1 MKRGHITNEGVAISP
16 LKKLKE
22 DQPCVGVIAVHQ
34 QQQQHSNKPSATHP
48 LFEREKGAECPGHD
62 VVAAVE
68 SIFESS
74 TIYDDDES
82 DAGTGG
88 PGELQEKGQRA
99 VSVIVRFVN
108 KLRGVPSPDF
118 SAPVKQQVP
127 HNMFESNK
135 HIYTGLAIV
144 ARTRPELFLSG
155 ELLGGLAWLLNSA
168 NLSPAGGLPSAA
180 GQNGLLQLFVA
191 NVYHVIYREK
201 RRRCPEGFVGLDP
214 PLVKAFFYD
223 YFYDR
228 QWSEDKRAEGFKED
242 VMHSLGD
249 DFFTRLSAAERE
261 QPGRAAAWLPPF
273 EYRKRVGALLAPLFE
288 EFFQRLGAF
297 THIKTYA
304 NAPKVIKSALSL
316 PQVCVLTTRYAEG
329 WTENP
334 LVGPAAGEIVDRI
347 MHFVLH
353 RGGSD
358 DEAAFARDVVRNLTF
373 YKQKN
378 EHVLRCLR
386 GVLRG
391 IPGMTEFALK
401 ELMFGICLKH
411 MTFASKTFH
420 VIYESAPKDEN
431 GRLTTDQFVCRNLI
445 ELTETNGVSKSNICE
460 LLKFIVGSFVSKSLN
475 TYLCL

>member
-1 MKRGHITNEGVAISP
+1 MKRGHITNEGTAASP

-22 DQPCVGVIAVHQ
+22 DQPYAGVITVHQ

-48 LFEREKGAECPGHD
+48 LFEREKGLECPGHD
-62 VVAAVE
+62 VVAAIE
-68 SIFESS
+68 SIYESNS
-74 TIYDDDES
+74 IEDSESES
-82 DAGTGG
+82 DDSSKA
-88 PGELQEKGQRA
+88 ELREKDQKA
-99 VSVIVRFVN
+99 VSVIVRFLN
-108 KLRGVPSPDF
+108 KLRSGPSTDF
-118 SAPVKQQVP
+118 SSPVKQPIQY
-127 HNMFESNK
+127 NMFENNK

-144 ARTRPELFLSG
+144 AKTRPELFLNG
-155 ELLGGLAWLLNSA
+155 ELLSGLAWLLNSA
-168 NLSPAGGLPSAA
+168 NLPVPGGLPSAQ
-180 GQNGLLQLFVA
+180 GQNGFLQLFIA
-191 NVYHVIYREK
+191 NLYHVIYREK
-201 RRRCPEGFVGLDP
+201 RLRCKEGFVGLDP
-214 PLVKAFFYD
+214 LLVKAFFYD

-242 VMHSLGD
+242 VMRSLGD
-249 DFFTRLSAAERE
+249 DFFTKLSAEERE
-261 QPGRAAAWLPPF
+261 QHTNASAWLPPPF

-304 NAPKVIKSALSL
+304 NAPKIIKSALSL

-329 WTENP
+329 WTEDS

-386 GVLRG
+386 GILRG
-391 IPGMTEFALK
+391 IPWMTEFALK

-431 GRLTTDQFVCRNLI
+431 GKLTTDQLVCRNLI
-445 ELTETNGVSKSNICE
+445 ELTETSGVSKSNICE
-460 LLKFIVGSFVSKSLN
+460 LLKFIVGSFVSK
-475 TYLCL
+475 C